1 MTTAPTS
8 GARRPR
14 MTTMPS
20 SSLYMCRARLLCR
33 RAVSRASAISST
45 CRQPRTYALD
55 VLGGAGFA
63 DLEQAL
69 LGFRRRHTR
78 ESADLRVRQLTA
90 GEGVRQAR
98 QGAEGARH
106 ADALAGGT
114 GVQPDA
120 PPQPRGA
127 RAEAGV

>member
-1 MTTAPTS
+1 MPRS
-8 GARRPR
+8 PYDLLLYFFFFSSRRR
-14 MTTMPS
+14 HTRCGRDWS
-20 SSLYMCRARLLCR
+20 SDC
-33 RAVSRASAISST
+33 
-45 CRQPRTYALD
+45 ALPIFD

-63 DLEQAL
+63 DLEQSL

-90 GEGVRQAR
+90 GEGVGKAR

-114 GVQPDA
+114 GVEPDA
-120 PPQPRGA
+120 PRQPRGA
-127 RAEAGV
+127 RAKAGVPAVAGVEFADEVQ